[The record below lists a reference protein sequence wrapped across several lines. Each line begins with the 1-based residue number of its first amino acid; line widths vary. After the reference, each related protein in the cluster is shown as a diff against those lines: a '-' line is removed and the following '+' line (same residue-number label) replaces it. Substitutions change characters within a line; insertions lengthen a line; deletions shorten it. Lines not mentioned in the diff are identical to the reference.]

1 MYNKIIEKVK
11 EFDTII
17 IHRHSRP
24 DGDALGG
31 QVGLKEILKLNFPSK
46 SIYAVGD
53 SSNRY
58 GFIGEMDVIEDCV
71 YENALVFVL
80 DSSEKHLISDE
91 RYELGKFLIK
101 VDHHL
106 KREEYGD
113 IEVID
118 ESFESCCGLITD
130 IIVSTGLKMNKSG
143 AEALYTGMVTDSGRF
158 RFDSTSSK
166 TFMMASKLLENQIDL
181 NAIYNNLYID
191 ELDTVLLRAKS
202 VLKMQFT
209 KNNVAYIKTTDE
221 EIKSYGTDVFTASR
235 GMVNVMAGI
244 RNIDIWAN
252 FTEDKA
258 NNGIIVEL
266 RSSKYNINPIAV
278 KYGGGGHAKAS
289 GATVESFEVV
299 EQILKD
305 LDDLASKGE

>member
-1 MYNKIIEKVK
+1 MYSEIIKKVK

-31 QVGLKEILKLNFPSK
+31 QLGLKHCLKLNFPSK
-46 SIYAVGD
+46 KIYAVGD
-53 SSNRY
+53 SSTRY
-58 GFIGEMDVIEDCV
+58 GFIGEMDEIADEV
-71 YENALVFVL
+71 YDDALVIIL
-80 DSSEKHLISDE
+80 DSSEKHLISDN
-91 RYELGKFLIK
+91 RYEKGKFLVK
-101 VDHHL
+101 LDHHL

-113 IEVID
+113 IEVVD
-118 ESFESCCGLITD
+118 ESFESCCGLITEF
-130 IIVSTGLKMNKSG
+130 IVSSNLKMNRES

-166 TFMMASKLLENQIDL
+166 TFLMASKLLENNIDL

-191 ELDTVLLRAKS
+191 ELDTVMLRAKS
-202 VLKMQFT
+202 VLKMKFT
-209 KNNVAYIKTTDE
+209 EHNVAYIKTTDE

-258 NNGIIVEL
+258 NNNIIVEL

-289 GATVESFEVV
+289 GASVESFEIVD
-299 EQILKD
+299 QILKD
-305 LDDLASKGE
+305 LDDLASEGE

>member
-181 NAIYNNLYID
+181 KL
-191 ELDTVLLRAKS
+191 VR
-202 VLKMQFT
+202 
-209 KNNVAYIKTTDE
+209 
-221 EIKSYGTDVFTASR
+221 
-235 GMVNVMAGI
+235 
-244 RNIDIWAN
+244 
-252 FTEDKA
+252 
-258 NNGIIVEL
+258 
-266 RSSKYNINPIAV
+266 
-278 KYGGGGHAKAS
+278 
-289 GATVESFEVV
+289 
-299 EQILKD
+299 
-305 LDDLASKGE
+305 

>member
-11 EFDTII
+11 EFETII

-31 QVGLKEILKLNFPSK
+31 QLGLKNILKLNYPSK
-46 SIYAVGD
+46 NVYAVGD
-53 SSNRY
+53 SSIRY
-58 GFIGEMDVIEDCV
+58 GFIGQMDEIEDSV

-80 DSSEKHLISDE
+80 DCSEKHLISDN

-113 IEVID
+113 IEIVD
-118 ESFESCCGLITD
+118 ETFESCCGLITD
-130 IIVSTGLKMNKSG
+130 IIVSTGLKMNKEG

-158 RFDSTSSK
+158 RFDSTTPK
-166 TFMMASKLLENQIDL
+166 TFMMASKLLENNVDL
-181 NAIYNNLYID
+181 NSIYNNLYID

-244 RNIDIWAN
+244 RNIEIWAN

-299 EQILKD
+299 DLILKD